1 MDQPFDYDEAAE
13 PTATGFEARTSPP
26 QPLLETAARLR
37 ALSTLLCL
45 DARLAEELVKI
56 TLIRASVSY
65 DPARF
70 DPSLTP
76 WLYRRLRSYYYR
88 DYAPLRE
95 PRTPVSRAP
104 DQSAV
109 LAALAELP
117 VEQREA
123 LMLVE
128 AGGFSQN
135 EAAAICRCTRYRF
148 KELLRRARAAFTR
161 SFAVQDGAVMNGA
174 SVVALFAS
182 VQAMA

>member
-1 MDQPFDYDEAAE
+1 MDQFFDQDEAADPVTIGCE
-13 PTATGFEARTSPP
+13 PGSQPP
-26 QPLLETAARLR
+26 EPLRETAARLR

-45 DARLAEELVKI
+45 DVGLAEELVKI
-56 TLIRASVSY
+56 TLIRASVGY
-65 DPARF
+65 DSARF

-88 DYAPLRE
+88 DHAPQHE
-95 PRTPVSRAP
+95 PRTPVRQAP
-104 DQSAV
+104 GQSAA

-128 AGGFSQN
+128 AGGFTPN

-148 KELLRRARAAFTR
+148 REILRRARTGFAR
-161 SFAVQDGAVMNGA
+161 SFTAQGAAATNDTAAAV
-174 SVVALFAS
+174 LFAS
-182 VQAMA
+182 AQAMA